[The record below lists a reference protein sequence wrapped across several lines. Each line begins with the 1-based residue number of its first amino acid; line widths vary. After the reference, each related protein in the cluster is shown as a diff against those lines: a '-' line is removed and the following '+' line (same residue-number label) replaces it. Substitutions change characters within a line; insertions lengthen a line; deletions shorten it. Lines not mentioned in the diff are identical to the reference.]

1 MNTFFLLFQLIN
13 LAIFTAFI
21 LAKKERPDAI
31 PLIDI
36 RAIKLLRLTYP
47 LPILAFAWS
56 LFLVENVMALDWVC
70 LVIAVV
76 GTVLVVKGKTD
87 LGAYHTW
94 AGYYLPYSS
103 RIRRGIFSWLPH
115 PMYAGIIMV
124 ILSCS
129 AVYVTRLPWYISAFA
144 LICCAYTSLFL
155 IVVALREEKLLVE
168 ARA

>member
-1 MNTFFLLFQLIN
+1 MNIFFILVQLIN

-21 LAKKERPDAI
+21 LARKERADAV

-56 LFLVENVMALDWVC
+56 LFLVTNVTPLDWVC
-70 LVIAVV
+70 LLIAVT
-76 GTVLVVKGKTD
+76 GTVLVVKGKLD
-87 LGAYHTW
+87 LGTHHTW
-94 AGYYLPYSS
+94 AGYYLPHAE
-103 RIRRGIFSWLPH
+103 RIKSGIFSWIAH

-129 AVYVTRLPWYISAFA
+129 AVYMTRLPWSISALA

-155 IVVALREEKLLVE
+155 IVVALREEKLLPGI
-168 ARA
+168 RT